1 MSTLDSVL
9 SGLVDIGSA
18 VVEIVADEVEHTDW
32 NKVVEDTNNA
42 LKVAVNELSKEQN
55 LSVLARLFLFNR

>member
-32 NKVVEDTNNA
+32 NKVVEDTNSA
-42 LKVAVNELSKEQN
+42 LKVAVKELSKEQN
-55 LSVLARLFLFNR
+55 LSVLARLFLFH

>member
-32 NKVVEDTNNA
+32 NKVADDTNNA
-42 LKVAVNELSKEQN
+42 IKIAVNELSKEQN
-55 LSVLARLFLFNR
+55 LSVLARLFLFHG